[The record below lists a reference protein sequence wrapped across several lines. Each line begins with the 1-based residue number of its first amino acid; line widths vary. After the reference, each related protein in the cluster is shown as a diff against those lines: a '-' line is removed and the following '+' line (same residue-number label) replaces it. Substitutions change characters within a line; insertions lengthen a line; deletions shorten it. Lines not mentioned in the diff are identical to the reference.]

1 MNYISTHGE
10 GGGGTG
16 VQRNIRIT
24 NNLESKN
31 ISASK
36 GEPCLLDFTFI
47 SQERYS
53 SNEPYEDTGE
63 RGMCQI
69 SVKNNINSEYVIV
82 KQLYINS
89 SVPFKT
95 DIAEFLTSG
104 ANNVMIK
111 VTGEVTE
118 VTTPAFVYAVQLTSL
133 SISAVNFNG
142 GRHLIM
148 TLQFRSIY
156 QGMFLKVCM

>member
-1 MNYISTHGE
+1 
-10 GGGGTG
+10 
-16 VQRNIRIT
+16 
-24 NNLESKN
+24 
-31 ISASK
+31 
-36 GEPCLLDFTFI
+36 
-47 SQERYS
+47 
-53 SNEPYEDTGE
+53 
-63 RGMCQI
+63 
-69 SVKNNINSEYVIV
+69 
-82 KQLYINS
+82 
-89 SVPFKT
+89 
-95 DIAEFLTSG
+95 
-104 ANNVMIK
+104 MIK